1 MQETILEFIARRFKD
16 DCNWV
21 NGNCL
26 WFALI
31 LQMRFPSLKICYLPI
46 TEHFVVQD
54 NNNLLYDWKGL
65 VNTDEIPIE
74 LNQLKQIDSLW
85 YSHLMRDCYL

>member
-46 TEHFVVQD
+46 TGHFVVQD

-65 VNTDEIPIE
+65 VQTEENPLE
-74 LNQLKQIDSLW
+74 LNQLKQVDYTW
-85 YSHLMRDCYL
+85 YSRLMRDCYL

>member
-1 MQETILEFIARRFKD
+1 MTQAILEFITRRFEK
-16 DCNWV
+16 DCNWT

-31 LQMRFPSLKICYLPI
+31 LQMRFPFLKICYLPI
-46 TEHFVVQD
+46 TGHFVVQD

-74 LNQLKQIDSLW
+74 LNQLKQTDSLW